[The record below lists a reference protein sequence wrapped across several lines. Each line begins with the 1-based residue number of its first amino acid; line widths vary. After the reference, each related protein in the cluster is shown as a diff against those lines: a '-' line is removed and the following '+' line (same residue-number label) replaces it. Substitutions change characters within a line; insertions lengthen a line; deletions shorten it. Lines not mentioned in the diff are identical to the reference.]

1 MTAFTHL
8 RLLAAAGAALCAGVA
23 SAQSNVTISGSIDMG
38 VFRDT
43 AGVKNV
49 GTIQRSHL
57 QFAGTED
64 LGGGLAATFRLRHR
78 FDADTGTPEGGT
90 SKPFWHGES
99 TVGIKGGFGAL
110 RLGRA
115 LDAIQDQDWAFDAW
129 SNYDRIVSPA
139 WDLWHWNYSAD
150 PVGGG
155 SGRIA
160 NAVFYDSPKFSNVS
174 LHVSASPESPAGAV
188 AKTRAATLLYNDGKL
203 RMMLGSGK
211 NSAGATETSVGV
223 RAAFGML
230 SLMGMVNVSETLAG
244 SKAKVATLGAVYVM
258 GATTLKAG
266 WGKADVD
273 GVKRREMVSAS
284 AGYSLSKRTT
294 VYADLASKR
303 ILGTGT
309 KEVYGVGL
317 THSF

>member
-1 MTAFTHL
+1 MTSI
-8 RLLAAAGAALCAGVA
+8 RLLAAAAAALCGSAA

-38 VFRDT
+38 VFKDT

-57 QFAGTED
+57 EFAGTED
-64 LGGGLAATFRLRHR
+64 LGDGLAATFRLRHR
-78 FDADTGTPEGGT
+78 FDADTGASEAGT
-90 SKPFWHGES
+90 NRPFWHGES
-99 TVGIKGGFGAL
+99 TVGLKGGFGAL

-115 LDAIQDQDWAFDAW
+115 LDAIQAHDWAFDAW

-150 PVGGG
+150 PSGGG
-155 SGRIA
+155 SGRVA
-160 NAVFYDSPKFSNVS
+160 NAVFYDSPKFANVS

-203 RMMLGSGK
+203 RAMLGSGK
-211 NSAGATETSVGV
+211 NSAGATETVVGL
-223 RAAFGML
+223 RAAFGDL
-230 SLMGMVNVSETLAG
+230 SLMGVYNVSETLAG
-244 SKAKVATLGAVYVM
+244 SKAKVATLGAVYKM

-273 GVKRREMVSAS
+273 GVKRREMVSVS
-284 AGYSLSKRTT
+284 AGYSFSKRTT
-294 VYADLASKR
+294 VYADLASKQ

-309 KEVYGVGL
+309 KEVYGVGM